1 MTIDLGHRIYLVMK
15 IKINKEMPKRRSLPA
30 IALQNFRSTKFHHKT
45 EERGG
50 STNDMAGYLS
60 EYQEAMEDE
69 EYDHYE

>member
-1 MTIDLGHRIYLVMK
+1 MK

-30 IALQNFRSTKFHHKT
+30 IALQSFRSTRFHHKT

-50 STNDMAGYLS
+50 ATNDIAEYLS
-60 EYQEAMEDE
+60 EYQEATEDE